1 MAVWSCKF
9 VWVCY
14 SILFQH
20 YNFFDILQDFATQ
33 KAEFRPKFSSK
44 SSKIQLFRRLLAF
57 LVFSALDD
65 DFISIYVA
73 GKSLFKR
80 AFVGFVEKLL
90 VRKFYYKL
98 IDKAF

>member
-1 MAVWSCKF
+1 MFGF
-9 VWVCY
+9 VIAFCFNSY
-14 SILFQH
+14 K
-20 YNFFDILQDFATQ
+20 FFDILQGFTTQ
-33 KAEFRPKFSSK
+33 KAEFCPKFHLK
-44 SSKIQLFRRLLAF
+44 SSKIQLLSCLLAF

-65 DFISIYVA
+65 DFISVYVA
-73 GKSLFKR
+73 GKSLFEC